1 MALVTESDPVP
12 EGFTVIYRPW
22 ITLRNG
28 KRIYAATYG
37 LTSFRLVVRK

>member
-1 MALVTESDPVP
+1 MVKEADPVP

-28 KRIYAATYG
+28 KKLYAAAFG
-37 LTSFRLVVRK
+37 RTSWRLVVRK

>member
-1 MALVTESDPVP
+1 MVKETDVVP

-28 KRIYAATYG
+28 KKLYAAAYG
-37 LTSFRLVVRK
+37 RTAWRLVVRK